1 VDASAAGEWCGVAVA
16 VGVGADPA
24 DTFQDEDHPSLFAL
38 SRQPVPLLPG
48 SDRAGVARGGYVVH
62 GDPSII
68 PDITLL
74 ATGAEVSRA
83 IEVAKLLSTPSSSSS
98 TYTVRVVSLPYLA
111 LFDRQSAEYR
121 RGVIPSS
128 QSLVVAIEAWAS
140 FGWSRYAHAGAHMHT
155 FGLSAPQQVLY
166 EHFGFGVQNLAEKI
180 GGWAESRKA
189 ENGGW
194 NIPGVG
200 EYEELLL
207 GTIQE
212 H

>member
-1 VDASAAGEWCGVAVA
+1 VI
-16 VGVGADPA
+16 
-24 DTFQDEDHPSLFAL
+24 
-38 SRQPVPLLPG
+38 
-48 SDRAGVARGGYVVH
+48 H
-62 GDPSII
+62 GDPSVI

-83 IEVAKLLSTPSSSSS
+83 IEVANLLSTFS
-98 TYTVRVVSLPYLA
+98 YTVRVVSLPYLA
-111 LFDRQSAEYR
+111 LFDRQPAEYR
-121 RGVIPSS
+121 REVIPSS

-140 FGWSRYAHAGAHMHT
+140 FGWTRYAHAGAHMHT

>member
-1 VDASAAGEWCGVAVA
+1 M
-16 VGVGADPA
+16 
-24 DTFQDEDHPSLFAL
+24 
-38 SRQPVPLLPG
+38 PLLPG
-48 SDRAGVARGGYVVH
+48 SDRAGVARGGYVIH
-62 GDPSII
+62 GDPSVI

-83 IEVAKLLSTPSSSSS
+83 MEVANLLSTFS
-98 TYTVRVVSLPYLA
+98 YTVRVVSLPYLA
-111 LFDRQSAEYR
+111 LFDRQPAEYR

-140 FGWSRYAHAGAHMHT
+140 FGWTRYAHAGAHMHT